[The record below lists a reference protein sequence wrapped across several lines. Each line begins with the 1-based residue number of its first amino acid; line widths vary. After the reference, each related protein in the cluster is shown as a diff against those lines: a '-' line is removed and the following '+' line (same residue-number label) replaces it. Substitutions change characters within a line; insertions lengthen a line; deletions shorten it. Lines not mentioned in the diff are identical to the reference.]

1 MYSIEY
7 DIKLNE
13 SGRPCIDLPQEHED
27 KPEDKFL
34 ALELARY
41 VLQGVY
47 MRKSSEFNPETGEK
61 LEIAINLLGQ
71 IGDEVAALLWEGMKL
86 SGDAAFIMNSRYH
99 IQVESIEER
108 DKLGF
113 VSVYNSKVFKRQE
126 GLKVLVT
133 NEMKVYKLQG
143 GIENENWTEVK

>member
-1 MYSIEY
+1 MYTIEY

-99 IQVESIEER
+99 IQVETVEER

>member
-1 MYSIEY
+1 
-7 DIKLNE
+7 
-13 SGRPCIDLPQEHED
+13 
-27 KPEDKFL
+27 
-34 ALELARY
+34 
-41 VLQGVY
+41 